1 MKKAFSRREF
11 LALSGK
17 GLLSLAFAG
26 AALKFGVP
34 SALASDSDIPANR
47 LVTGENEMRVVF
59 LKRIDE
65 NKSDAFYILNTTPK
79 GLEVFLIDGGRSN
92 KHCRNELLE
101 LRGDI
106 LTRAGLS
113 EEIDKSGHVLEIKV
127 ILSHFHGDHVN
138 ELLDNISK
146 ISPKIRMTGLYHP
159 AATALTRDGTYNN
172 DANDDIMKR
181 YKVLTTVNT
190 FHRKYCPQHEVPFG
204 ETMDV
209 PSTLGSIRLYA
220 SPVDWGAG
228 EYVKWMEDYHFAAK
242 PQNIHSGMAT
252 EVINGN
258 CLWMRVS
265 YAGRSVL
272 FTGDTNKK
280 FEDRNDEALDLFIAR
295 YGEELRSDIVKFP
308 HHGRGRDAACAP
320 CKAHLMTD
328 TPLSACI
335 LSGVDG
341 PELAGKVLDTMNVPW
356 YDLNTS
362 DAAYVIKDS
371 GMEKII

>member
-1 MKKAFSRREF
+1 MKKEFSRREF

-65 NKSDAFYILNTTPK
+65 NKSDAFYILNTTPQ

-92 KHCRNELLE
+92 KHCRDELLE
-101 LRGDI
+101 LRADI

-113 EEIDKSGHVLEIKV
+113 EEINKSGHVLEIKV

-190 FHRKYCPQHEVPFG
+190 FHRKYCPQYEVPFG

-265 YAGRSVL
+265 YAGHSVL

-280 FEDRNDEALDLFIAR
+280 FADRNDEALDLFIAR

>member
-1 MKKAFSRREF
+1 MKKEFSRREF

-26 AALKFGVP
+26 AALKFGLP
-34 SALASDSDIPANR
+34 RALASDSNIPANQ
-47 LVTGENEMRVVF
+47 LVTGENEMRIVF

-101 LRGDI
+101 LRADI

-113 EEIDKSGHVLEIKV
+113 EEIDKSGHVLEVTV

-138 ELLDNISK
+138 ELLDNIAT
-146 ISPKIRMTGLYHP
+146 ISPKIRLTGLYHP

-172 DANDDIMKR
+172 DANDDILKR

-190 FHRKYCPQHEVPFG
+190 FHRKYCPQYEVPFG

-209 PSTLGSIRLYA
+209 PSMLGSIRLYA
-220 SPVDWGAG
+220 SPVDWGVG

-242 PQNIHSGMAT
+242 PQNIYGGMGT

-280 FEDRNDEALDLFIAR
+280 FEDRNDEALDLFIAK

-320 CKAHLMTD
+320 CKAHLITD

-362 DAAYVIKDS
+362 DVVYTIKES
-371 GMEKII
+371 GMEKIV

>member
-1 MKKAFSRREF
+1 VGEFAAHEAAASNGRRPNN
-11 LALSGK
+11 LY
-17 GLLSLAFAG
+17 
-26 AALKFGVP
+26 
-34 SALASDSDIPANR
+34 SALCEAA
-47 LVTGENEMRVVF
+47 
-59 LKRIDE
+59 
-65 NKSDAFYILNTTPK
+65 Y
-79 GLEVFLIDGGRSN
+79 
-92 KHCRNELLE
+92 
-101 LRGDI
+101 
-106 LTRAGLS
+106 
-113 EEIDKSGHVLEIKV
+113 
-127 ILSHFHGDHVN
+127 
-138 ELLDNISK
+138 
-146 ISPKIRMTGLYHP
+146 MTGLERNSDVVAMASYAP
-159 AATALTRDGTYNN
+159 LMARDGMQQWTPDLIWFN
-172 DANDDIMKR
+172 AKE
-181 YKVLTTVNT
+181 VLLTPNYYVQQMFGVNLGAQVVESSCDSINQLVYHVVTRTEDKLYVKLVNVSEYPETLTLQLAGVPDGEGTSKMLTGERNAVNT